1 MDERIEEI
9 EKLLVKPK
17 EWKYAGEVDV
27 RKRPKNSLL
36 EQEEIDFKQGPP
48 LVPFSSKQDS
58 EIESITLQ
66 RIREG
71 TFDNHEYNVKEV
83 VEIADEL
90 PDTDDLECKDILSLY
105 NEIEGDL
112 MQIVDFG
119 NNGFVPDCEIRIVQ
133 GKESSSGTKKKLDV
147 KSLDRIRNVTVLK
160 KS

>member
-1 MDERIEEI
+1 MNENIEEI

-17 EWKYAGEVDV
+17 EWKYAGEVDI

-36 EQEEIDFKQGPP
+36 TEEDIDFRQGPP
-48 LVPFSSKQDS
+48 LLPFSSKQDS

-71 TFDNHEYNVKEV
+71 TFDNHEYNTKKVAEV
-83 VEIADEL
+83 TDEILDV
-90 PDTDDLECKDILSLY
+90 DNLEFKDVLSLY

-119 NNGFVPDCEIRIVQ
+119 NNGFTPDCEIKIVQ
-133 GKESSSGTKKKLDV
+133 EEKASLPKKRLEV

-160 KS
+160 KN

>member
-1 MDERIEEI
+1 MNESIEEI

-17 EWKYAGEVDV
+17 EWKYAGEVDIK
-27 RKRPKNSLL
+27 KRPKNSLL
-36 EQEEIDFKQGPP
+36 EREEIDFKQGPP
-48 LVPFSSKQDS
+48 LIPFSSKQDS
-58 EIESITLQ
+58 EVESITLQ

-71 TFDNHEYNVKEV
+71 TFDNHEYNIKEV
-83 VEIADEL
+83 VEIVDEV
-90 PDTDDLECKDILSLY
+90 PDTENPECKDIISLY

-133 GKESSSGTKKKLDV
+133 GKEDGSGPRKKLDV

-160 KS
+160 KN